1 MNTSIIISLVCI
13 WFIGIILAYSI
24 CVIFDSN
31 YTKTI
36 KEARAKVILW
46 SLTLI
51 IYFLI
56 GVVLLIKY
64 VFLFVID
71 IFKGFWQFIR
81 SIPEIIT
88 DL

>member
-36 KEARAKVILW
+36 KEARAKVIL
-46 SLTLI
+46 
-51 IYFLI
+51 
-56 GVVLLIKY
+56 
-64 VFLFVID
+64 
-71 IFKGFWQFIR
+71 
-81 SIPEIIT
+81 
-88 DL
+88 